1 MKKVCSKKLLFITAG
16 AIILIAA
23 VVLVVCIAR
32 RDNEKAATTNVSPGY
47 ALLEGTLESEEVDV
61 STKIPGRIAYL
72 SVDEGDPVRAGQ
84 VIGMLE
90 SKEVDS
96 KVAQAY
102 GMYQAAKTQQ
112 SQAEIGTQLQAK
124 TVNDQVKQAEAAYRA
139 AKAKLE
145 MALNGARPQEIAQ
158 AVAAVD
164 QANAAYKT
172 AKDSYDRFHGLYEAG
187 VIPKQQE
194 EEVELKYL
202 SAKAAKDA
210 AEAKLSLVREGT
222 RKEEIEQAREGVRA
236 AEVQLRMAKDA
247 AMQIALRR
255 KEAVAAGYKATAA
268 KGQLDEALAY
278 RSETQIVAP
287 ISGYV
292 SERMS
297 EQGEMVSA
305 GFPIL
310 SIVKS
315 RDFKVKVYADE
326 SRFGSIKLHGP
337 VKVVIPA
344 LNNREFDGRVIRISQ
359 SADFATKKATNE
371 QGSFDVRSLEV
382 VVAVQGDHSDL
393 RNGMTAR
400 VRLPYSRQEQ

>member
-1 MKKVCSKKLLFITAG
+1 MSRVSFRRLLFIITG
-16 AIILIAA
+16 ITVLIVGLIVII
-23 VVLVVCIAR
+23 CIAR
-32 RDNEKAATTNVSPGY
+32 YGKKVVESNASLDY
-47 ALLEGTLESEEVDV
+47 ALLEGTLESNEVDV

-72 SVDEGDPVRAGQ
+72 SVDEGDPVKAGQ

-90 SKEVDS
+90 SKEVNS
-96 KVAQAY
+96 KVTQAY
-102 GMYQAAKTQQ
+102 GMYEAAKAQQ
-112 SQAEIGTQLQAK
+112 SQVEIGLELQDK
-124 TVNDQVKQAEAAYRA
+124 TVYDQVKQAEAGYRA

-145 MALNGARPQEIAQ
+145 MVLNGARPQEIAQ

-172 AKDSYDRFHGLYEAG
+172 AKDSYERFHGLYKEG

-194 EEVELKYL
+194 EEFELKYL

-210 AEAKLSLVREGT
+210 ADAKLSLVREGA

-236 AEVQLRMAKDA
+236 AEAQLRMAKDA
-247 AMQIALRR
+247 AIQIAICR
-255 KEAVAAGYKATAA
+255 KEAIAARSKTKAA

-278 RSETQIVAP
+278 KSETKIIAP

-292 SERMS
+292 SERIS
-297 EQGEMVSA
+297 EPGEMVSA

-310 SIVKS
+310 TIVKS

-326 SRFGSIKLHGP
+326 SKFGFLDLHSH
-337 VKVVIPA
+337 VKVIIPA

-371 QGSFDVRSLEV
+371 QGSFDVRSLQV
-382 VVAVQGDHSDL
+382 VVAVEGEHSDL

-400 VRLPYSRQEQ
+400 VKLPYLRERK

>member
-1 MKKVCSKKLLFITAG
+1 MTKVFSKKLLLVATG

-23 VVLVVCIAR
+23 AVLVVCIAR
-32 RDNEKAATTNVSPGY
+32 HDSEKTKEANVPLGY

-72 SVDEGDPVRAGQ
+72 SVDEGDLVKAGQ

-102 GMYQAAKTQQ
+102 SMYQAAKTQQ
-112 SQAEIGTQLQAK
+112 SQAEIGIELQAK
-124 TVNDQVKQAEAAYRA
+124 TVNEQVKQAEAAYRA

-145 MALNGARPQEIAQ
+145 MALNGARPQEVAQ
-158 AVAAVD
+158 AKAAAD

-202 SAKAAKDA
+202 SAKAAKEA
-210 AEAKLSLVREGT
+210 AEAKLSLVKEGA
-222 RKEEIEQAREGVRA
+222 RREEIEQAREGVRA
-236 AEVQLRMAKDA
+236 AEAQLRMAKDA
-247 AMQIALRR
+247 VTQVALRR
-255 KEAVAAGYKATAA
+255 KEAIAAGYKAAAA
-268 KGQLDEALAY
+268 KGQLDEALAFK
-278 RSETQIVAP
+278 SETEIIAP

-292 SERMS
+292 SERIS
-297 EQGEMVSA
+297 EPGEMISA

-310 SIVKS
+310 SIVKDK
-315 RDFKVKVYADE
+315 DFKVKVYADE
-326 SRFGSIKLHGP
+326 SKFGSLDLNSK
-337 VKVVIPA
+337 VKVIIPA
-344 LNNREFDGRVIRISQ
+344 LNNREFDARVIRISP

-382 VVAVQGDHSDL
+382 VVAIQGDHSDL

-400 VRLPYSRQEQ
+400 VQLPYSRRK